1 MAWRSAAILLTAVI
15 VAIPTSS
22 QVSISPS
29 NTAPANPAPLPAVAP
44 RGRPVVG
51 VALEGGGALGLA
63 HIGVLQWMEENHIP
77 IDRLAG
83 TSMGAL
89 VGGLYSS
96 GLTPAELRALA
107 TSDAFTGVFTLQ
119 SPYSDLSYR
128 RRQDRHE
135 IPQGISVGLKHGPLL
150 RNALLTDRGV
160 NEFLITNMPAYN
172 SQGLDY
178 DRLPIPFRCVA
189 TDLNT
194 LQPITFAHGP
204 LPQAVR
210 ASISIPG
217 IFPPVQSANGHYLV
231 DGGILNNLPTD
242 VVRRDLHAEIV
253 IAIHLETSPIAAS
266 DTNSIVGVLNRVFT
280 AGIEL
285 NSAQARALAD
295 LVVSVPFDKLSG
307 TDYAKGGQIIRAG
320 YLAAEQN
327 RAALLRYAL
336 NDNDWKIYLAAR
348 QARMLPQPGTL
359 RQVKVEG
366 ASPSAVRSVL
376 ANLKP
381 LDGQPVA
388 PITTIN
394 ALKPIQSNGGYD
406 ATFETFSPALAAGS
420 TAARTPGA
428 SPNDAGILVRL
439 SKDSIGPPYLVIGPE
454 LTAATSNIT
463 RMEINLRF
471 VDQNFRGFGSELRGT
486 AELGYKTVL
495 TAEYYRRLTPGGF
508 FLQPRATV
516 SREPVFIWANQKRIA
531 ERFQQNLVAGLEV
544 GRTFGNTMQVSAEW
558 RAADVRWG
566 LRTGSGGG
574 PYLTGT
580 AQTGLLHFN
589 LDKAASGTISP
600 SGFRFAASAGA
611 LYHAVGSSNAPMAQF
626 SFSRTFPFKHDN
638 IIGMSLEVDS
648 YLRANVAQPYRFTLG
663 GPMRLSASAFDEYRG
678 TDLYL
683 ARSGYMHRLAALP
696 TGLGQGL
703 YGLIGYEAGEVWSP
717 EQRAFLRQN
726 GTVGLV
732 GNTPLGL
739 VTFGVSVGDAGHRK
753 VFITLGRWF

>member
-89 VGGLYSS
+89 VGGLYAS

-135 IPQGISVGLKHGPLL
+135 IPQGITVGLKHGPLL
-150 RNALLTDRGV
+150 SNALLTDRGV
-160 NEFLITNMPAYN
+160 SEFLI
-172 SQGLDY
+172 
-178 DRLPIPFRCVA
+178 
-189 TDLNT
+189 
-194 LQPITFAHGP
+194 
-204 LPQAVR
+204 
-210 ASISIPG
+210 
-217 IFPPVQSANGHYLV
+217 
-231 DGGILNNLPTD
+231 NNLPTD

-266 DTNSIVGVLNRVFT
+266 DTNSIVGVLNRAFT

-544 GRTFGNTMQVSAEW
+544 GRTFGNTKQVSAEW